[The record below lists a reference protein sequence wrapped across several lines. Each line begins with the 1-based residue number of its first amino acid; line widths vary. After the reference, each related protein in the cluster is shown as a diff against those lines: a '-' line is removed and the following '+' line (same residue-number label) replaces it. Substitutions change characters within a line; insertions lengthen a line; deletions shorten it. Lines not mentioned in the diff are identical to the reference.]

1 VTMRPSADQLAG
13 VELFSGMSPEELEDV
28 AGTMQLV
35 SAPVGDVLTSE
46 SDDMKAKFFVLLQ
59 GTVTVHRD
67 GHHVADLGPGEVFGE
82 AVSEAGQPRNATV
95 IVTTPAELGVVMG
108 WDLRALM
115 ERLPSVRTRLDEIAS
130 SRSAGS

>member
-1 VTMRPSADQLAG
+1 MRPSADQLAG
-13 VELFSGMSPEELEDV
+13 VELFSGMTPEELEDV

-35 SAPVGDVLTSE
+35 SAPVGDVLASE

>member
-130 SRSAGS
+130 SRTAGS

>member
-1 VTMRPSADQLAG
+1 MRPGTERLAG
-13 VELFSGMSPEELEDV
+13 VALFSGLSPEDLEDV
-28 AGTMQLV
+28 AGVMQLV

-46 SDDMKAKFFVLLQ
+46 TDDMKATFFVLLQ

-82 AVSEAGQPRNATV
+82 AVSVAGQARDATV

-108 WDLRALM
+108 WDLRALL
-115 ERLPSVRTRLDEIAS
+115 ERLPSLRTRLDEIAS
-130 SRSAGS
+130 SRSTGS

>member
-1 VTMRPSADQLAG
+1 MRPSADQLAG